1 MTEVTQILL
10 DNGLKILLKEIHTA
24 PLISQWIW
32 YRVGSK
38 DEPTGRTGISH
49 WVEHMQFKGTPQF
62 PASML
67 DKAIS
72 REGGNWNAFT
82 FLDWTTY
89 YETMPAAKI
98 DLALRLEADRMT
110 NSAFDPAEV
119 ESERTVILSEREGS
133 ENEPLF
139 HLGEAVQAASFRV
152 HPYHHQ
158 VIGDTADLHAISA
171 ADLRQHYQTYYTP
184 NNAVLALAGDF
195 DTDEMLA
202 RLTELYAPIPTAP
215 PPARLN
221 RPEPLRNGETRLEVS
236 GPGETCYLQAAY
248 PYAPGAHPDFHALA
262 VFDSLMAGPSNLNM
276 FGGGGINNR
285 TSRLYRALVEKELA
299 VGLQGGSTTT
309 IDPFL
314 YTVTL
319 TIHPQRSPEEAL
331 AALDAEMAHMQ
342 ETLVTPEEIQR
353 AIKQARAMFAYG
365 SENITNQAFW
375 LGYAE
380 MFATYDWFLTYLERL
395 AAVTPED
402 VRRVAAEYFHPS
414 LRVVGIYRPDG
425 SPEAE

>member
-1 MTEVTQILL
+1 MTEVTQVLL
-10 DNGLKILLKEIHTA
+10 DNGIKILLKEIHTA
-24 PLISQWIW
+24 PLISQWLW

-38 DEPTGRTGISH
+38 DEPTGKTGISH
-49 WVEHMQFKGTPQF
+49 WVEHMQFKGTTQF

-82 FLDWTTY
+82 FIDWTTY

-98 DLALRLEADRMT
+98 DLALRLEADRMIS
-110 NSAFDPAEV
+110 SAFDPAEV

-139 HLGEAVQAASFRV
+139 HLGEAVQSASFRV

-171 ADLRQHYQTYYTP
+171 ADLRQHYRAYYTP
-184 NNAVLALAGDF
+184 NNAVLTLAGDF

-202 RLTELYAPIPTAP
+202 RLTELYAPIPAGP

-221 RPEPLRNGETRLEVS
+221 RPEPPRNGETRLEVS

-285 TSRLYRALVEKELA
+285 TSRLYRALIEKELA
-299 VGLQGGSTTT
+299 VGLQGGSSTT

-314 YTVTL
+314 YTITL
-319 TIHPQRSPEEAL
+319 TIHPERSPEEAL
-331 AALDAEMAHMQ
+331 AALDAEITRMQ
-342 ETLVTPEEIQR
+342 ESLVAPEEIQR

-380 MFATYDWFLTYLERL
+380 MFATYGWFLNYLERL

-402 VRRVAAEYFHPS
+402 VRRVAAEYFHPAR
-414 LRVVGIYRPDG
+414 RVVGIYRPDG